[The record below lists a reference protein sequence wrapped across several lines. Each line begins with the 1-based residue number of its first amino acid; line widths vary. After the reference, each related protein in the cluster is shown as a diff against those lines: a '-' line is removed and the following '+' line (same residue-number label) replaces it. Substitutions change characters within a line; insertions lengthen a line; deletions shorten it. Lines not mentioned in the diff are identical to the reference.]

1 MGNVGCRV
9 LIVGKDGVLR
19 RFPWARY
26 GRLYHQPASERLPE
40 FANQWVRFVDLVV
53 ELENRRPVRILRT
66 FYVRM
71 RLDRDGR
78 PDPKEMDAVM
88 RLSME
93 SASLGVGTD
102 PSIIEGS
109 HHWARKKFEER
120 FRWKPTPFEERT
132 IRRMVLGTT
141 ARPDQK
147 T

>member
-1 MGNVGCRV
+1 MGNVGFRV
-9 LIVGKDGVLR
+9 LVVGKDGVLR

-26 GRLYHQPASERLPE
+26 RRLYNQPASEGLPE
-40 FANQWVRFVDLVV
+40 FAGQWVRFVDLVV
-53 ELENRRPVRILRT
+53 ELEDRRPMRILRT

-71 RLDRDGR
+71 KMDPEGR

-93 SASLGVGTD
+93 SADFGVGAD

-109 HHWARKKFEER
+109 HHWARKKLEER

-132 IRRMVLGTT
+132 IRRMVLR
-141 ARPDQK
+141 RP
-147 T
+147 TRP